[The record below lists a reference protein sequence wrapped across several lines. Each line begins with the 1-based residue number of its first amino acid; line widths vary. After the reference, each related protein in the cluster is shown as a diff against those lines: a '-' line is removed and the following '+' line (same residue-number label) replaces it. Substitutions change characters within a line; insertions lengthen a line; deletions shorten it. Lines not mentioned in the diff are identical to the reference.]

1 MRAKILN
8 ASAGSGKTYQLAY
21 KYVHDVIERP
31 ESYSAILAVTFT
43 NKATEEMKTR
53 ILKEIN
59 TLASGQRSGYM
70 SLLRR
75 ETGLDEA
82 EIRRRARMARTR
94 ILHNYSRFT
103 VLTIDRFFQRILR
116 AFIKELG
123 IDLNYNI
130 ELETASVLTKSADA
144 LVEQITSDPE
154 LQRWLTDFVQE
165 RIDDGAKWDIRD
177 GILALG
183 DELFKERNRD
193 ALAAA
198 GDKETLVR
206 LVNEATTRSAASK
219 RHFQAIG
226 KQAVERM
233 NQTGVTPENFKG
245 GRNSFAQIFRKVAA
259 GEIVPPTKTVRTCA
273 LSTDG
278 WCTKTASPA
287 VVAAAALLQPLLA
300 ELCAFYDEH
309 VRLWNTAELLREN
322 YRSFALLTDLYAK
335 VRELCDEQNV
345 LFLSETKQIL
355 SKFIGRND
363 APFIYEKVGNR
374 FERLGLEREL
384 SVVVR
389 KQLLIL
395 LDERVFR
402 LGQDLDKVV
411 ARQRVERRDDR
422 QSADQLGDDAE
433 LQDIVRLH
441 LA

>member
-82 EIRRRARMARTR
+82 EIRRRARTARTR

-233 NQTGVTPENFKG
+233 NQTGVTPESFKG

-259 GEIVPPTKTVRTCA
+259 GEIVPPTKTVRTCS

-322 YRSFALLTDLYAK
+322 YRSFALLTDLYARGATIVSSEK
-335 VRELCDEQNV
+335 GYGIYFRREDTLYFVELMADDDRSAEVLMEAAREKEVIVERAVITVGAAQN
-345 LFLSETKQIL
+345 LFLGEGTRQDYGMI
-355 SKFIGRND
+355 
-363 APFIYEKVGNR
+363 R
-374 FERLGLEREL
+374 F
-384 SVVVR
+384 
-389 KQLLIL
+389 
-395 LDERVFR
+395 
-402 LGQDLDKVV
+402 
-411 ARQRVERRDDR
+411 
-422 QSADQLGDDAE
+422 DAE
-433 LQDIVRLH
+433 PFDVEESYMRLMMES
-441 LA
+441 

>member
-82 EIRRRARMARTR
+82 EIRRRARTARTR

-233 NQTGVTPENFKG
+233 NQTGVTPESFKG

-259 GEIVPPTKTVRTCA
+259 GSRRFFGVAAVGEIASA
-273 LSTDG
+273 LRGDNGNTLGDVKFRRIHAAVARG
-278 WCTKTASPA
+278 QQKALHA
-287 VVAAAALLQPLLA
+287 VVQQRTVFFQIGHVSTLLFRA
-300 ELCAFYDEH
+300 MARNGSSSRC
-309 VRLWNTAELLREN
+309 
-322 YRSFALLTDLYAK
+322 RSFSQT
-335 VRELCDEQNV
+335 V
-345 LFLSETKQIL
+345 
-355 SKFIGRND
+355 
-363 APFIYEKVGNR
+363 
-374 FERLGLEREL
+374 
-384 SVVVR
+384 
-389 KQLLIL
+389 
-395 LDERVFR
+395 
-402 LGQDLDKVV
+402 
-411 ARQRVERRDDR
+411 
-422 QSADQLGDDAE
+422 
-433 LQDIVRLH
+433 
-441 LA
+441 

>member
-1 MRAKILN
+1 
-8 ASAGSGKTYQLAY
+8 
-21 KYVHDVIERP
+21 
-31 ESYSAILAVTFT
+31 
-43 NKATEEMKTR
+43 
-53 ILKEIN
+53 
-59 TLASGQRSGYM
+59 M

-82 EIRRRARMARTR
+82 EIRRRARTARTR

-233 NQTGVTPENFKG
+233 NQTGVTAWSSSAANCWAPPCPTPRSTTYG
-245 GRNSFAQIFRKVAA
+245 WDVATA
-259 GEIVPPTKTVRTCA
+259 ATSTCR
-273 LSTDG
+273 
-278 WCTKTASPA
+278 
-287 VVAAAALLQPLLA
+287 AAACGRYAS
-300 ELCAFYDEH
+300 
-309 VRLWNTAELLREN
+309 
-322 YRSFALLTDLYAK
+322 RSAT
-335 VRELCDEQNV
+335 
-345 LFLSETKQIL
+345 
-355 SKFIGRND
+355 
-363 APFIYEKVGNR
+363 
-374 FERLGLEREL
+374 
-384 SVVVR
+384 
-389 KQLLIL
+389 
-395 LDERVFR
+395 
-402 LGQDLDKVV
+402 
-411 ARQRVERRDDR
+411 
-422 QSADQLGDDAE
+422 
-433 LQDIVRLH
+433 
-441 LA
+441 